1 MIAMW
6 FATAILTYDMLAW
19 KEGHRMSWL
28 QDLFGT
34 EKPIIAMCH
43 LRAMPGDP
51 QYNRSTGMEA
61 VIEVARQD
69 LLALQEG
76 GVDAVMFSN
85 EFSRPY
91 LTQVDTVTVAS
102 MARVIGEL
110 LREVRVPFGVNV
122 LWDAKASLD
131 LAVAVGARFVRE
143 IFTGAY
149 ASDFGIWDTNCGEV
163 VRHQHT
169 IGAEDVRLLFNIY
182 PEAAKYLADRCLG
195 DIAKTTVFNT
205 LPDGL
210 CVSGIT
216 AGAETDVSLLAE
228 VKKAVPDTPVFANTG
243 VRVDSVE
250 AQMSVADGAI
260 VGTYFKVDGVTWNQV
275 DAQRVK
281 GFMDVVRAFRR

>member
-1 MIAMW
+1 MN
-6 FATAILTYDMLAW
+6 
-19 KEGHRMSWL
+19 WL
-28 QDLFGT
+28 RELFGT

-51 QYNRSTGMEA
+51 EYDRSAGVEA
-61 VIEVARQD
+61 VVEAGRQD

-110 LREVRVPFGVNV
+110 LPDIQVPFGVNV
-122 LWDAKASLD
+122 LWDASASLD

-143 IFTGAY
+143 IFSGAY
-149 ASDFGIWDTNCGEV
+149 ASDFGIWNTNCGAV
-163 VRHQHT
+163 VRHQHA

-182 PEAAKYLADRCLG
+182 PEAAKYLAERSLG

-205 LPDGL
+205 LPDGI

-243 VRVDSVE
+243 VRADTVE
-250 AQMSVADGAI
+250 AQLSVADGAI
-260 VGTYFKVDGVTWNQV
+260 VGTHFKVGGVTWNRV
-275 DAQRVK
+275 DAGRVK
-281 GFMDVVRAFRR
+281 EFMAVVRSFRR